1 MKKIEI
7 TCYEQRGSSVEYIL
21 KKYKVP
27 YHIDLAMYDNSKL
40 LRYTIISLDDISSAI
55 VNELNK
61 LVDTRQK
68 EVLITSQ
75 TIDATLSEYLTNLG
89 EEEKAKHKVVK
100 KKKLTEEFH
109 ALIEPSV
116 EFNKNLLFMIVIA
129 ATVATVGLFANNAS
143 LVIGA
148 MLISPLLGPITAF
161 SFNVVVGKPEK
172 ASKATVSGLILLA
185 AVIATGAILTAIALQ
200 FTDLP
205 LTNEILSRTEIS
217 PVYLVVAI
225 ALGFA
230 GGIAMTTDIPGI
242 LVGVAIAAALVPP
255 ATVAGIGIALLDF
268 DIFFSALT
276 LTAANVIGLLLGT
289 MGVFFLK
296 GITPRRIYEKEK
308 AQRYIVITIIIF
320 IGLSVL
326 LGFLLIRPSSGVL

>member
-7 TCYEQRGSSVEYIL
+7 TCYEQRSESVVFVL
-21 KKYKVP
+21 KKYRVP
-27 YHIDLAMYDNSKL
+27 YHVDLAMHDTQKL
-40 LRYTIISLDDISSAI
+40 VRYTIISPDTIASII
-55 VNELNK
+55 VNDLNK

-75 TIDATLSEYLTNLG
+75 TVEATLSEYLNRLE
-89 EEEKAKHKVVK
+89 EEEKAKHKK
-100 KKKLTEEFH
+100 LGKKKLTEEFQS
-109 ALIEPSV
+109 LIEPSV

-129 ATVATVGLFANNAS
+129 ASVATAGLFANNAS

-161 SFNVVVGKPEK
+161 SFNVAVGKPQK
-172 ASKATVSGLILLA
+172 VYKATISGLILLA

-200 FTDLP
+200 FADLP

-217 PVYLVVAI
+217 PVFLAVAI

-230 GGIAMTTDIPGI
+230 GGIAMTTEIPGI

-268 DIFFSALT
+268 EIFSSALT
-276 LTAANVIGLLLGT
+276 LTAANVIGLILGT
-289 MGVFFLK
+289 IAVFFIE
-296 GITPRRIYEKEK
+296 GITPRKFYEKEK
-308 AQRYIVITIIIF
+308 AERQVIITITIF
-320 IGLSVL
+320 IALSIF
-326 LGFLLIRPSSGVL
+326 LGFLLFRPEVVP

>member
-1 MKKIEI
+1 LKKIEI
-7 TCYEQRGSSVEYIL
+7 TCYEQRASNIEYVL

-27 YHIDLAMYDNSKL
+27 YHTDLAMYDNSKL
-40 LRYTIISLDDISSAI
+40 LRYTIISLDDIASAL

-75 TIDATLSEYLTNLG
+75 TIEATLSEYLTDLASQ
-89 EEEKAKHKVVK
+89 EKEKNKKVG
-100 KKKLTEEFH
+100 KKKLTEEFQ
-109 ALIEPSV
+109 ALVEPSV
-116 EFNKNLLFMIVIA
+116 EFNKNLLFMIIISA
-129 ATVATVGLFANNAS
+129 SVATVGLFANNAS

-161 SFNVVVGKPEK
+161 SFNVTVGQPKK
-172 ASKATVSGLILLA
+172 VYKATISGLILLA
-185 AVIATGAILTAIALQ
+185 AVIATGAILTGIALQ

-225 ALGFA
+225 ALGVA

-255 ATVAGIGIALLDF
+255 AAVAGIGIALVDF
-268 DIFFSALT
+268 EIFSSALT
-276 LTAANVIGLLLGT
+276 LTAANMIGLILGT
-289 MGVFFLK
+289 MSLFFIK
-296 GITPRRIYEKEK
+296 GITPRRFYEKEK
-308 AQRYIVITIIIF
+308 ARRYIIITITIF
-320 IGLSVL
+320 IGLSIA
-326 LGFLLIRPSSGVL
+326 LGFMLFKP

>member
-7 TCYEQRGSSVEYIL
+7 TCYEQRGQSVEYVL

-27 YHIDLAMYDNSKL
+27 YHIDLAMFENAKL
-40 LRYTIISLDDISSAI
+40 LRYTIISLDTIASAL

-75 TIDATLSEYLTNLG
+75 TIEATLSEYLTNL
-89 EEEKAKHKVVK
+89 EEQEKEKHKKVG

-109 ALIEPSV
+109 ALVEPSV
-116 EFNKNLLFMIVIA
+116 EFNKNLLFMIIIA
-129 ATVATVGLFANNAS
+129 ASVATAGLFANNAS

-161 SFNVVVGKPEK
+161 SFNVTVGKPVK
-172 ASKATVSGLILLA
+172 VYKATISGLVLLS

-205 LTNEILSRTEIS
+205 LTSEILTRTEIS

-255 ATVAGIGIALLDF
+255 ATVAGIGIALVDF
-268 DIFFSALT
+268 EIFSSALT
-276 LTAANVIGLLLGT
+276 LTAANVIGLILGT
-289 MGVFFLK
+289 MSVFFIK
-296 GITPRRIYEKEK
+296 GITPRRFYEKEK
-308 AQRYIVITIIIF
+308 AQRHIVITISIF
-320 IGLSVL
+320 VGLSIA
-326 LGFLLIRPSSGVL
+326 LGFLLFKP